1 VVVAVYPAPGYDLAP
16 FSFLLAVDSRR
27 YGGMAIPGELFRGY
41 VREACD
47 ASLSRLGVDHIDLYY
62 QHRVDPE
69 TPIEETVGAIKELV
83 DAGKVRFLG
92 LSVAG
97 KETIRRPTPC
107 TPLARCNRAAQ
118 DHAQKRA
125 RPHHRGDQLLVRRL
139 RQHLQPPAWLLGA
152 GVSEI
157 FELVA
162 FSSYEVVE
170 RAPYLGKT
178 RLTVG
183 KPTWKTLDRGSV
195 ETLVGQKV

>member
-1 VVVAVYPAPGYDLAP
+1 
-16 FSFLLAVDSRR
+16 
-27 YGGMAIPGELFRGY
+27 M
-41 VREACD
+41 
-47 ASLSRLGVDHIDLYY
+47 
-62 QHRVDPE
+62 
-69 TPIEETVGAIKELV
+69 

-107 TPLARCNRAAQ
+107 TTLARCNRSAK

-125 RPHHRGDQLLVRRL
+125 RPHQRGDQLLVRRL
-139 RQHLQPPAWLLGA
+139 RQHLQPPAWFLGA

-183 KPTWKTLDRGSV
+183 KPTWKTLDRKASRLWWGRRCKKQWMTKISFSRRRWIPNGRRSAHQR
-195 ETLVGQKV
+195 LVPVDRTP